1 MHRTMLVIAATL
13 IWPSAAA
20 AEPIQVAATLAGHA
34 ILPAQSFVDPPPDAP
49 VGFFR
54 AGRFT
59 ANERLEQDYGRL
71 ERTALARPFPG
82 QPLQGFSGIPKASS
96 PWATTTVSA
105 TSSGPI

>member
-34 ILPAQSFVDPPPDAP
+34 ILPAQSFVDLPPDAP

-54 AGRFT
+54 SGRFS

-71 ERTALARPFPG
+71 ERTGLAPPSRANRC
-82 QPLQGFSGIPKASS
+82 KASPAS
-96 PWATTTVSA
+96 RPSA
-105 TSSGPI
+105 TAAICS